1 MMGESKNSYNL
12 GFGSWMFIQ
21 CALLVTHYGFN
32 KTLPWWVLWLPSMAL
47 GAILSVIGIILLI
60 AFIIAVVTD

>member
-1 MMGESKNSYNL
+1 MGESKNSYNL

-32 KTLPWWVLWLPSMAL
+32 KTLPWWVLWLPSMAI
-47 GAILSVIGIILLI
+47 GAIIIVILIVLLVGIII
-60 AFIIAVVTD
+60 AAMS